1 MAAQKIGRRS
11 ELALALG
18 VLVLGIA
25 ISGAGALR
33 LHQEIDARAN
43 EEFDRGV
50 NRVMGS
56 IELRF
61 GRTVY
66 GLNGAKG
73 MYAANDQINRAQF
86 QAYVASRDLPKEFPG
101 VRGFGLIQRVQRA
114 DIDTMLADA
123 RADGAPGFTLR
134 QLDDKNLSDLF
145 VIRYIEPANRNTGA
159 QGLDVGSEAV
169 RRKGAEQAIASGEPT
184 LTGNIVLVQDN
195 KRSSGALL
203 YVPVYRNG
211 TAPLDAAQRRSAL
224 LGLLYAPIVLSEL
237 LDGIHDIKAER
248 LAFSLFDTS
257 HPNESVYDTK
267 ESIGGDAAAAT
278 AHEPRFRAQK
288 DLTVSGRAMT
298 LQFRSTPEF
307 DAEIDPY
314 SPWFLLLGGSLVS
327 ALLSLLLWQQA
338 SGRRRAEGLA
348 QKMTQ
353 DLDRLAQVV
362 RHTSNAVSITDPDLR
377 IRWINEGFTRITG
390 YSWEQAIGRT
400 PGELLASGKAD
411 PQVLQTLAQS
421 VRSASSCRVEILNR
435 RQDGREYWVD
445 TEVQPLLDAQGQ
457 LTGFMEIGSD
467 ITDRRRAQEQLQAVV
482 RDNQALLHT
491 IDMHAIVSVADGE
504 GRITDVNAAFCKT
517 SGYRREALLGQ
528 DHRIINSGVHGK
540 AFWRDMWA
548 LITSGTPWRGE
559 VCNRASDGRLHWVD
573 TFITPFMD
581 GNGRIEKYISIR
593 MDITASKLA
602 EQALEHERRTLA
614 NILDGTN
621 AGTWEWN
628 VQTGEARVN
637 ERWARIA
644 GYDPDDLDFSR
655 IETLQGL
662 IHPEDKARSQ
672 AQMEQHFRGE
682 TPDYECETRLRHKYG
697 DWVWVMG
704 RGKLLSRDDQGRP
717 LWVAG
722 IHLDI
727 TVRKRAEFALRDSE
741 NLMRLVTENMGGRL
755 AYFDA
760 QRRLQF
766 ANQATLDFFGNAD
779 TDRGRITFDDM
790 LGPQKMQRLE
800 PMVRE
805 ALLGKTQSYESSAQ
819 DGDGQ
824 TTYSVVHLL
833 PDVRDGTVHGF
844 VAMGVDVT
852 TTKRAEAEVR
862 RADQLMRAAIDA
874 TDAAF
879 VLFDPDDRLVFCN
892 DKYREYYSA
901 VADLMQPGITFEEL
915 IRAAVARGRQPEA
928 TGREEEWVVERMAAH
943 RRGTSTINQRLNDGR
958 SLRIVERRMPDGH
971 TVGFRIDI
979 TELVEAT
986 DAAQA
991 GSRAK
996 SQFLANMSH
1005 EIRTPMNAILG
1016 LLALLR
1022 KSRLDT
1028 RQSDY
1033 VAKTETAARALLSLL
1048 NDILDVSKVESGKLE
1063 LDLQPF
1069 RMDELLRDL
1078 SVILASNVGDKPLE
1092 ILFDVDPDVPNAL
1105 TGDALRLQ
1113 QILINL
1119 CGNAIKFTP
1128 QGEVAL
1134 RIRVRGRSATGVR
1147 LQFEVQDSGIGI
1159 APEHHA
1165 HIFSGFTQAEAS
1177 TTRRFGGTGLGLA
1190 ISSRLVDMMGGHL
1203 ALDSDL
1209 GKGSRFHF
1217 ELDLL
1222 SPPGET
1228 RVDVPADPAQ
1238 PMMRVLV
1245 VDDHASSR
1253 ALLQRLAQCLGWEAG
1268 TAGCASEALAMV
1280 SQAQER
1286 GHPWQVVLLDWQLP
1300 DADGWQVC
1308 QQIRVLQG
1316 RAATTLVLTG
1326 TALAEEQLTRRNQ
1339 DAQDVFDGFLVK
1351 PVTAAMLRDAV
1362 RRAMSGQMPRAVPAS
1377 DAPQRSRRLVG
1388 MRLLVAEDNAT
1399 NQLVVRELLTAEG
1412 AHVEIAGDGAT
1423 ALRML
1428 KRADFNVDAVLMDV
1442 QMPVMDGFTA
1452 TGVIRAEMGRTELPI
1467 IAMTA
1472 NAMASDR
1479 QACLAAGMNDHVGKP
1494 FDLDHLVEVLLTH
1507 VRPVRLP
1514 SMPLAA
1520 PATPEAPGLAPLVM
1534 DAAVAAGIDIDSALL
1549 RIGGRV
1555 DVYARLVRSL
1565 YADLQ
1570 PAAQQLRAAAARADA
1585 KAATMQLHA
1594 LRGTVA
1600 TLGAAALAGVLA
1612 EGEQNVAKAID
1623 PTAINQALEPVLAAL
1638 DAFLPHMA
1646 EFEQVLA
1653 DTPSAQATGSDTAP
1667 DPRQWRNQLQ
1677 VLARQLRN
1685 SDMGATDTILAMK
1698 INPSLAD
1705 AETLRQLD
1713 AAVEAL
1719 DFDAAL
1725 ALCHTLLEDVK
1736 A

>member
-1 MAAQKIGRRS
+1 MARQKIGRRS

-18 VLVLGIA
+18 VLVLGVA

-33 LHQEIDARAN
+33 LHQEIDVRAH
-43 EEFDRGV
+43 EEFDRSV
-50 NRVMGS
+50 NRVLGA

-61 GRTVY
+61 GRTIY

-73 MYAANDQINRAQF
+73 MYAANDQISRAQF
-86 QAYVASRDLPKEFPG
+86 RAYVASRDLPKEFPG
-101 VRGFGLIQRVQRA
+101 VRGFGLIQWVQRA

-134 QLDDKNLSDLF
+134 QLDDKNLGDLY

-159 QGLDVGSEAV
+159 QGLDVGSEVV
-169 RRKGAEQAIASGEPT
+169 RRQGAEQAIASGEPT

-203 YVPVYRNG
+203 YVPLFRNG
-211 TAPLDAAQRRSAL
+211 TAPHDAAQRRSAL

-237 LDGIHDIKAER
+237 LDGIHDVKAER

-257 HPNESVYDTK
+257 HPNESVYDTT
-267 ESIGGDAAAAT
+267 EGAGGNAAPAT

-307 DAEIDPY
+307 DAEIDTY

-327 ALLSLLLWQQA
+327 ALLSLLMWQQA

-348 QKMTQ
+348 QEMTQ

-411 PQVLQTLAQS
+411 PQVLQKLADS
-421 VRSASSCRVEILNR
+421 VRGASSCRVEILNR

-445 TEVQPLLDAQGQ
+445 TEVQPLFDAKGQ

-491 IDMHAIVSVADGE
+491 IDMHAIVSVADGQ
-504 GRITDVNAAFCKT
+504 GRITDVNAAFCKI

-548 LITSGTPWRGE
+548 LVTSGTPWRGE
-559 VCNRASDGRLHWVD
+559 VCNRASDGRLYWVD

-637 ERWARIA
+637 DRWARIS
-644 GYDPDDLDFSR
+644 GYEPDDLDFSR

-682 TPDYECETRLRHKYG
+682 TAAYECETRLRHKYG
-697 DWVWVMG
+697 DWVWVLG
-704 RGKLLSRDDQGRP
+704 RGKLLSRDDQGQP

-727 TVRKRAEFALRDSE
+727 TIRKSAEFALRDSE

-766 ANQATLDFFGNAD
+766 ANQATLDFFGSTPA
-779 TDRGRITFDDM
+779 DRGHITFDDM

-805 ALLGKTQSYESSAQ
+805 ALGGKTQSYESSAQ
-819 DGDGQ
+819 GSDGQ
-824 TTYSVVHLL
+824 MTYSVVHLL
-833 PDVRDGTVHGF
+833 PDVRDGIVHGF

-852 TTKRAEAEVR
+852 MTKRAEAEIR

-901 VADLMQPGITFEEL
+901 VADLMQPGITFEAL
-915 IRAAVARGRQPEA
+915 IRTAVQRGRQPEA
-928 TGREEEWVVERMAAH
+928 IGHEEEWIAERLAAH
-943 RRGTSTINQRLNDGR
+943 RRGTSTINQRLSDGR

-986 DAAQA
+986 DAAHA

-1016 LLALLR
+1016 LLTLLR
-1022 KSRLDT
+1022 KTRLDT

-1033 VAKTETAARALLSLL
+1033 VVKTENAARALLSLL

-1069 RMDELLRDL
+1069 HMDEILRDL
-1078 SVILASNVGDKPLE
+1078 SVILAANVGDKPLE
-1092 ILFDVDPDVPNAL
+1092 ILFDVDPDVPRTL
-1105 TGDALRLQ
+1105 VGDAMRLQ

-1119 CGNAIKFTP
+1119 CGNAIKFTA

-1134 RIRVRGRSATGVR
+1134 GIRVRNRSATGVQ

-1165 HIFSGFTQAEAS
+1165 HIFGGFTQAEAS

-1203 ALDSDL
+1203 ALESDL

-1217 ELDLL
+1217 DLDL
-1222 SPPGET
+1222 T
-1228 RVDVPADPAQ
+1228 VPASEATPSPSGAPSQ
-1238 PMMRVLV
+1238 PMLRVLV
-1245 VDDHASSR
+1245 VDDHALSR
-1253 ALLQRLAQCLGWEAG
+1253 TLLQRHAQGLGWQVGVA
-1268 TAGCASEALAMV
+1268 TCASEALAMV
-1280 SQAQER
+1280 SQARDAGQ
-1286 GHPWQVVLLDWQLP
+1286 PWQVVLLDWQLP

-1308 QQIRVLQG
+1308 QQIRALQG

-1326 TALAEEQLTRRNQ
+1326 TALAEEQLSRRNQ

-1351 PVTAAMLRDAV
+1351 PVTAAMLRDGV
-1362 RRAMSGQMPRAVPAS
+1362 RQAMSGQMPRVMSAS
-1377 DAPQRSRRLVG
+1377 DEPQRSRRLVG
-1388 MRLLVAEDNAT
+1388 MQLLVAEDNPT
-1399 NQLVVRELLTAEG
+1399 NQQVVRELLTAEG

-1423 ALRML
+1423 AVRML
-1428 KRADFNVDAVLMDV
+1428 KRADFSVDAVLMDV

-1452 TGVIRAEMGRTELPI
+1452 TGVIRTELGRADLPI

-1507 VRPVRLP
+1507 VRPGRLP
-1514 SMPLAA
+1514 NMPLAA
-1520 PATPEAPGLAPLVM
+1520 PATSEAPGLAPLVV

-1585 KAATMQLHA
+1585 KAAAMQLHA

-1600 TLGAAALAGVLA
+1600 TLGAAKLAGVLA
-1612 EGEQNVAKAID
+1612 DGEQRLAKAVD
-1623 PTAINQALEPVLAAL
+1623 STAINQALEPTMAAL
-1638 DAFLPHMA
+1638 TAFVPGMA
-1646 EFEQVLA
+1646 EFARVLANTQPVSAADPDAPSDMQVL
-1653 DTPSAQATGSDTAP
+1653 
-1667 DPRQWRNQLQ
+1667 RRQLQ
-1677 VLARQLRN
+1677 TLARQLRD
-1685 SDMGATDTILAMK
+1685 SDMGATDTIASMRL
-1698 INPSLAD
+1698 NPGIANG
-1705 AETLRQLD
+1705 ERLRHLD
-1713 AAVEAL
+1713 AAVDAL

-1725 ALCHTLLEDVK
+1725 DLCHALLEEVT

>member
-73 MYAANDQINRAQF
+73 MYAANDQISRAQF
-86 QAYVASRDLPKEFPG
+86 RAYVASRDLPKEFPG
-101 VRGFGLIQRVQRA
+101 VRGFGLIQWVQRA

-169 RRKGAEQAIASGEPT
+169 RRQGAEQAIASGEPT

-203 YVPVYRNG
+203 YVPLFRNG
-211 TAPLDAAQRRSAL
+211 TAPHDAAQRRSAL

-237 LDGIHDIKAER
+237 LDGIHDVKAER

-257 HPNESVYDTK
+257 LPNESVYDTK
-267 ESIGGDAAAAT
+267 EGAGGDAAPAT

-307 DAEIDPY
+307 DAEIDTY

-327 ALLSLLLWQQA
+327 ALLSLLMWQQA

-348 QKMTQ
+348 QEMTQ

-411 PQVLQTLAQS
+411 PQVLQTLADS
-421 VRSASSCRVEILNR
+421 VRGASSCRVEILNR

-548 LITSGTPWRGE
+548 LITTGTPWRGE
-559 VCNRASDGRLHWVD
+559 VCNRASDGRLYWVD

-581 GNGRIEKYISIR
+581 GSGRIEKYISIR

-644 GYDPDDLDFSR
+644 GYEPDDLDFSR

-766 ANQATLDFFGNAD
+766 ANQATLDFFGSAD

-790 LGPQKMQRLE
+790 LGPQQHATPRAHGA
-800 PMVRE
+800 R
-805 ALLGKTQSYESSAQ
+805 SAAAARPKA
-819 DGDGQ
+819 
-824 TTYSVVHLL
+824 TRAARRT
-833 PDVRDGTVHGF
+833 PTARRRTPWCTCCPTC
-844 VAMGVDVT
+844 AMAPCTASWPWAVDVT
-852 TTKRAEAEVR
+852 TAKRAEAEVR

-901 VADLMQPGITFEEL
+901 VADLIAAGHHVRGTDPCSRRTGPPARSDRSRGGMGCRTHGRPSARHLDHQPATQR
-915 IRAAVARGRQPEA
+915 RAQP
-928 TGREEEWVVERMAAH
+928 AH
-943 RRGTSTINQRLNDGR
+943 RRAPHA
-958 SLRIVERRMPDGH
+958 RRPHG
-971 TVGFRIDI
+971 GFPHR
-979 TELVEAT
+979 
-986 DAAQA
+986 
-991 GSRAK
+991 
-996 SQFLANMSH
+996 H
-1005 EIRTPMNAILG
+1005 HRTGARRP
-1016 LLALLR
+1016 
-1022 KSRLDT
+1022 T
-1028 RQSDY
+1028 RRRP
-1033 VAKTETAARALLSLL
+1033 ARA
-1048 NDILDVSKVESGKLE
+1048 
-1063 LDLQPF
+1063 P
-1069 RMDELLRDL
+1069 R
-1078 SVILASNVGDKPLE
+1078 
-1092 ILFDVDPDVPNAL
+1092 
-1105 TGDALRLQ
+1105 
-1113 QILINL
+1113 
-1119 CGNAIKFTP
+1119 
-1128 QGEVAL
+1128 
-1134 RIRVRGRSATGVR
+1134 
-1147 LQFEVQDSGIGI
+1147 
-1159 APEHHA
+1159 
-1165 HIFSGFTQAEAS
+1165 
-1177 TTRRFGGTGLGLA
+1177 
-1190 ISSRLVDMMGGHL
+1190 
-1203 ALDSDL
+1203 
-1209 GKGSRFHF
+1209 
-1217 ELDLL
+1217 
-1222 SPPGET
+1222 
-1228 RVDVPADPAQ
+1228 
-1238 PMMRVLV
+1238 
-1245 VDDHASSR
+1245 ASS
-1253 ALLQRLAQCLGWEAG
+1253 W
-1268 TAGCASEALAMV
+1268 
-1280 SQAQER
+1280 
-1286 GHPWQVVLLDWQLP
+1286 
-1300 DADGWQVC
+1300 
-1308 QQIRVLQG
+1308 
-1316 RAATTLVLTG
+1316 
-1326 TALAEEQLTRRNQ
+1326 
-1339 DAQDVFDGFLVK
+1339 
-1351 PVTAAMLRDAV
+1351 
-1362 RRAMSGQMPRAVPAS
+1362 
-1377 DAPQRSRRLVG
+1377 
-1388 MRLLVAEDNAT
+1388 
-1399 NQLVVRELLTAEG
+1399 
-1412 AHVEIAGDGAT
+1412 
-1423 ALRML
+1423 
-1428 KRADFNVDAVLMDV
+1428 
-1442 QMPVMDGFTA
+1442 
-1452 TGVIRAEMGRTELPI
+1452 
-1467 IAMTA
+1467 
-1472 NAMASDR
+1472 
-1479 QACLAAGMNDHVGKP
+1479 
-1494 FDLDHLVEVLLTH
+1494 
-1507 VRPVRLP
+1507 
-1514 SMPLAA
+1514 
-1520 PATPEAPGLAPLVM
+1520 
-1534 DAAVAAGIDIDSALL
+1534 
-1549 RIGGRV
+1549 
-1555 DVYARLVRSL
+1555 
-1565 YADLQ
+1565 
-1570 PAAQQLRAAAARADA
+1570 
-1585 KAATMQLHA
+1585 
-1594 LRGTVA
+1594 
-1600 TLGAAALAGVLA
+1600 
-1612 EGEQNVAKAID
+1612 
-1623 PTAINQALEPVLAAL
+1623 PT
-1638 DAFLPHMA
+1638 
-1646 EFEQVLA
+1646 
-1653 DTPSAQATGSDTAP
+1653 
-1667 DPRQWRNQLQ
+1667 
-1677 VLARQLRN
+1677 
-1685 SDMGATDTILAMK
+1685 
-1698 INPSLAD
+1698 
-1705 AETLRQLD
+1705 
-1713 AAVEAL
+1713 
-1719 DFDAAL
+1719 
-1725 ALCHTLLEDVK
+1725 
-1736 A
+1736 